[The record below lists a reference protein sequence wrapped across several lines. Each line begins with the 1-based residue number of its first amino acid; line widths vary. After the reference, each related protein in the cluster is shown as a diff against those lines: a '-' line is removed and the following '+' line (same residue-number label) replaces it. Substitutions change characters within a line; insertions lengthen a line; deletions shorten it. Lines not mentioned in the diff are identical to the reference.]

1 METYY
6 VLALLL
12 FLIVIIL
19 FIYLINQNK
28 NLEYFDNSQSMQTQI
43 EQISNIPNLPNDDIH
58 FVIDSTES
66 FIEIPVLN
74 YKLNVY
80 NKNIPYPPNTS
91 SLSNIKYPPNM
102 PPNIP
107 PDMLYPSNM
116 PPPPDIPPSPN
127 MPPNIP
133 PDMLYPSNMLP
144 PPDIPPSPNMPPPFN
159 MLSSPNITPMPSN
172 LDQNNTNM
180 IQNIDNSM
188 EPVYITVFK
197 HKGIGINNSNKYSPL
212 GQYIHIS
219 NEPLDSKTAIST
231 VISKKVLSTLTSSNV
246 NPIRYNLIWSSDMN
260 EDGKI
265 FTAWHPVGPT
275 GYVALGD
282 VIVMGVESP
291 PFDYIR
297 CLPISRLEPINIS
310 SGMLWQSTNN
320 LGKNCICWGASN
332 LELFRV
338 TNEYYNDMPELKFVF
353 NLPQQYLKQNTIL
366 QNATDSSK
374 GVRV

>member
-28 NLEYFDNSQSMQTQI
+28 NLEYFDSSQSILNQNTDILDIQ
-43 EQISNIPNLPNDDIH
+43 NLPQDDIH
-58 FVIDSTES
+58 FVLDSTES

-80 NKNIPYPPNTS
+80 NKNMILPPSISNSPNISYYPKITRPPMPS
-91 SLSNIKYPPNM
+91 SLPSNI
-102 PPNIP
+102 
-107 PDMLYPSNM
+107 
-116 PPPPDIPPSPN
+116 PPPPDMIFPPY
-127 MPPNIP
+127 MPLPG
-133 PDMLYPSNMLP
+133 DMLP
-144 PPDIPPSPNMPPPFN
+144 I
-159 MLSSPNITPMPSN
+159 PSN
-172 LDQNNTNM
+172 LDQNNNNM
-180 IQNIDNSM
+180 IQNIDNPM

-197 HKGIGINNSNKYSPL
+197 HKGIGVNNSNKYSPL

-219 NEPLDSKTAIST
+219 NEPLDPKTAIST

-260 EDGKI
+260 EDGQI

-297 CLPISRLEPINIS
+297 CLPISTLEPINVS
-310 SGMLWQSTNN
+310 SGILWQSRNH
-320 LGKNCICWGASN
+320 LGTNCICWGASN

-338 TNEYYNDMPELKFVF
+338 TNEYNISMPELKFVF
-353 NLPQQYLKQNTIL
+353 NLPQKYLNQNTIL

-374 GVRV
+374 GVKV

>member
-28 NLEYFDNSQSMQTQI
+28 NLEYFNSSQSIKTQI
-43 EQISNIPNLPNDDIH
+43 EQISSFSNIPNLPNDDIH
-58 FVIDSTES
+58 FVLDSTES
-66 FIEIPVLN
+66 FIEISVLN
-74 YKLNVY
+74 YKLN
-80 NKNIPYPPNTS
+80 NR
-91 SLSNIKYPPNM
+91 NM
-102 PPNIP
+102 SYLPLMYRP
-107 PDMLYPSNM
+107 
-116 PPPPDIPPSPN
+116 PPPPDMTPSPD
-127 MPPNIP
+127 MSYPP
-133 PDMLYPSNMLP
+133 PDMSYP
-144 PPDIPPSPNMPPPFN
+144 PPNM
-159 MLSSPNITPMPSN
+159 SPMPSN

-180 IQNIDNSM
+180 IQNRDDSM

-219 NEPLDSKTAIST
+219 NEPLDPKTAIST

-260 EDGKI
+260 EDGEI

-297 CLPISRLEPINIS
+297 CLPINKLEPINVS
-310 SGMLWQSTNN
+310 SGVLWESTNN
-320 LGKNCICWGASN
+320 LGTNCICWGASN

-338 TNEYYNDMPELKFVF
+338 TNEYNINMPELKFVF
-353 NLPQQYLKQNTIL
+353 NLPQQYLKQNIIL

>member
-28 NLEYFDNSQSMQTQI
+28 NLEYFNSSQSIKTQI
-43 EQISNIPNLPNDDIH
+43 EQISSFSNIPNLPNDDIH
-58 FVIDSTES
+58 FVLDSTES
-66 FIEIPVLN
+66 FIEISVLN
-74 YKLNVY
+74 YKLNNRNMSY
-80 NKNIPYPPNTS
+80 LPPIDMLPPPGMTPS
-91 SLSNIKYPPNM
+91 PDMPPPPNM
-102 PPNIP
+102 SPPPPNMSP
-107 PDMLYPSNM
+107 MPSNM
-116 PPPPDIPPSPN
+116 PPPPNMSPPPN
-127 MPPNIP
+127 MP
-133 PDMLYPSNMLP
+133 YP
-144 PPDIPPSPNMPPPFN
+144 PPNM
-159 MLSSPNITPMPSN
+159 SPMPSN

-180 IQNIDNSM
+180 IQNIDNYM

-219 NEPLDSKTAIST
+219 NEPLDPKTAIST

-260 EDGKI
+260 EDGQI

-291 PFDYIR
+291 PVDYIR
-297 CLPISRLEPINIS
+297 CLPMSKLEPINIS
-310 SGMLWQSTNN
+310 SGILWESTNN
-320 LGKNCICWGASN
+320 LGKTCVCWGASN

-338 TNEYYNDMPELKFVF
+338 TNEYNINMPELKFVF
-353 NLPQQYLKQNTIL
+353 NLPRQYLKQNTIL